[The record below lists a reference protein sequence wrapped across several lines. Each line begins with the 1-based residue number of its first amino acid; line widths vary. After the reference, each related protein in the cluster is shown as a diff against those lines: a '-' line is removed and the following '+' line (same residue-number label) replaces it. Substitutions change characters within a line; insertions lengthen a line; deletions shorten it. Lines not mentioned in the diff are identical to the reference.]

1 MKTRCE
7 VMASRVIPM
16 IRGEIARELVNRGYA
31 KKEVAEFL
39 GVTIAAVSQYT
50 SEKRGATTSKRLKE
64 LVKEIVDDIEN
75 GKVSKGN
82 LNDRFCKICSIIR
95 KESLDI

>member
-1 MKTRCE
+1 MRTRCE
-7 VMASRVIPM
+7 IIASKVIPM

-64 LVKEIVDDIEN
+64 LVKEIVDDIEK
-75 GKVSKGN
+75 GEISKED
-82 LNDRFCKICSIIR
+82 LDDRFCIICSIIR
-95 KESLDI
+95 KENIDI